1 MSAVERLRRTGQY
14 VGEVASRSVGIG
26 IYRAYKQ
33 VDNIKEQLG
42 RSKSLQIEEVMVTV
56 FYTLTPVTIL
66 ALSKED
72 KSSESK
78 TIQSKFIAG
87 AKFLGAVGVDLSA
100 FATPIAV
107 EAVTHNPLY
116 FLGLLGKP
124 FVNAMV
130 HVTSDVME
138 ARAFK
143 RKDLPRGPEGTYDLL
158 QEAYKKNYDPHLR
171 IGVIKDPQGAVK
183 AVVRKEEIC
192 AESGG
197 SCMVL
202 YVPIIDGE
210 KRSMGYAHV
219 TEKDVVVSIGAS
231 TGYYEDDPNNPPSI
245 EELIGN
251 LKKPELTVSS

>member
-1 MSAVERLRRTGQY
+1 MSVVERLRRTGRY
-14 VGEVASRSVGIG
+14 IGEVASKSVGVGLHQGFRQENKIREQIG
-26 IYRAYKQ
+26 QPSIP
-33 VDNIKEQLG
+33 
-42 RSKSLQIEEVMVTV
+42 QIEEVMVTV
-56 FYTLTPVTIL
+56 FYTLTPASIL
-66 ALSKED
+66 ALSEED
-72 KSSESK
+72 NTLESK

-100 FATPIAV
+100 LATPIAV

-116 FLGLLGKP
+116 SLGLLGKP
-124 FVNAMV
+124 LVNAMV

-143 RKDLPRGPEGTYDLL
+143 RKDLPKATPGTYELL
-158 QEAYKKNYDPHLR
+158 QKAYDESYDPRLK
-171 IGVIKDPQGAVK
+171 ISVIKGPQGGTK
-183 AVVRKEEIC
+183 AVIRKEEIC

-219 TEKDVVVSIGAS
+219 TEKDVVADIGAS
-231 TGYYEDDPNNPPSI
+231 TGGQSDKIIRPNI
-245 EELIGN
+245 EELIRN
-251 LKKPELTVSS
+251 LKTHT